1 MGVAFLMNVAETAQQ
16 LLEVVAA
23 YVFTKRARLLNIVLE
38 FTSQYWLLRN
48 IGHPSLLTTL
58 VHKNRILIVVKD
70 TSDVLVLE
78 IAQSRNL
85 ILKQKIRIFA
95 FLL

>member
-23 YVFTKRARLLNIVLE
+23 CVFTERARVLDIVLQ
-38 FTSQYWLLRN
+38 FTSQHWLLRN
-48 IGHPSLLTTL
+48 IGHPGLFTTL
-58 VHKNRILIVVKD
+58 VHINRIFIVVMD
-70 TSDVLVLE
+70 TSDVLVLK